1 MSGIKKFT
9 AFLWVICASSM
20 VLIACD
26 ISKPQYP
33 SKDAALPIVPT
44 ISSDGKLLA
53 VLDRSGEDTP
63 RLRLKWLDREEPWLE
78 LPAPKYTNSIRF
90 GLTGY
95 ELLLTHA
102 RPGPAGASQLSR
114 WDASNPSKPS
124 EILYEGARVTF
135 PVEVSPGQVLIRMC
149 SAPVG
154 DKDCKG
160 NSSIWWALV
169 EGGKAT
175 IVPGTRFQLY
185 SQPNIVEGGGFW
197 LETEYQSE
205 KRGNKEHR
213 EITAFALPGGKLPQF
228 DTSHFDSKSA
238 NLKCD
243 HKASRCLTQY
253 LTDERINGSLYVYGF
268 KAFDG
273 TNTCDLPALKG
284 WHDKFSVTPDGRAAV
299 ISRSRVAAEPRH
311 VVVLRF
317 VLGKCEPESV
327 QFYYFEEQRK

>member
-1 MSGIKKFT
+1 MFLKKM
-9 AFLWVICASSM
+9 FLLACVSLLLA
-20 VLIACD
+20 ACD
-26 ISKPQYP
+26 AGKPQYP
-33 SKDAALPIVPT
+33 AASEALPLTPT
-44 ISSDGKLLA
+44 LSADGKLLA
-53 VLDRSGEDTP
+53 VLDRSGQETP
-63 RLRLKWLDREEPWLE
+63 RLRLKWLDRQEPWLE

-135 PVEVSPGQVLIRMC
+135 PVEVKPGQVLIRMC

-154 DKDCKG
+154 DEACKG

-169 EGGKAT
+169 QDGKAT
-175 IVPGTRFQLY
+175 TVPGTRFQLY
-185 SQPNIVEGGGFW
+185 GQPNLVEGGGFW
-197 LETEYQSE
+197 LEDEYFSQ

-228 DTSHFDSKSA
+228 DTSRFNSKTA
-238 NLKCD
+238 DLQCD
-243 HKASRCLTQY
+243 RKLGRCLNHYDTG
-253 LTDERINGSLYVYGF
+253 ERIGGSLIVYGL
-268 KAFDG
+268 KVFDG
-273 TNTCDLPALKG
+273 TNTCDVPALKG
-284 WHDKFSVTPDGRAAV
+284 WHDDFSVTPDGRAAV
-299 ISRSRVAAEPRH
+299 ISRSRLSAEPRH

-317 VLGKCEPESV
+317 VPGQCEPASIEP
-327 QFYYFEEQRK
+327 FYFEKTHK

>member
-1 MSGIKKFT
+1 MKIPIKRTFFT
-9 AFLWVICASSM
+9 IAVSCLLLACKPTYPAASE
-20 VLIACD
+20 
-26 ISKPQYP
+26 
-33 SKDAALPIVPT
+33 ALPLTPT
-44 ISSDGKLLA
+44 ISADGKLLA
-53 VLDRSGEDTP
+53 VLDRSGEETP
-63 RLRLKWLDREEPWLE
+63 RLRIKWLDRQEPWLE

-102 RPGPAGASQLSR
+102 RPGPKGASQLSR

-135 PVEVSPGQVLIRMC
+135 PVEVKPGQVLIRMC
-149 SAPVG
+149 SAPVE
-154 DKDCKG
+154 DKACEG

-175 IVPGTRFQLY
+175 TVPGSRFLLY
-185 SQPNIVEGGGFW
+185 SQPNIAEGGFFW
-197 LETEYQSE
+197 LEDEYSSQ

-213 EITAFALPGGKLPQF
+213 EMKVVSLEGGKLPQF
-228 DTSHFDSKSA
+228 DISRFDSKSRV
-238 NLKCD
+238 LQCD
-243 HKASRCLTQY
+243 RKASRCLNHY

-268 KAFDG
+268 KAFEG
-273 TNTCDLPALKG
+273 ANTCDLPALKG

-317 VLGKCEPESV
+317 VPGQCEPASIEPV
-327 QFYYFEEQRK
+327 YFEETQK